1 MYPYLFSPIR
11 INRLEIKNRIAYPAL
26 GLAYSHDRRLNERYF
41 NYFREIARG
50 GAGVVT
56 VGPVGVDVLGAGFL
70 VGFGCRS
77 SGCCTSGHAIMRLS
91 NLQWPSLVAT
101 CCFMVGGFVMANL
114 ILPFILKL

>member
-26 GLAYSHDRRLNERYF
+26 GLAYSHDRQLNERYF

-50 GAGVVT
+50 GAGIVT

-70 VGFGCRS
+70 VLSLDNDG
-77 SGCCTSGHAIMRLS
+77 AIADFKRL
-91 NLQWPSLVAT
+91 T
-101 CCFMVGGFVMANL
+101 D
-114 ILPFILKL
+114 